1 MAREIYFR
9 LINVAL
15 RGGTLVCK
23 FVLIFFLAKY
33 LAPGEVGFYGL
44 LVATIGYAFFVVG
57 IEFYTFTSRELIGR
71 DPREWL
77 PIIRDQWVFFFLSYA
92 CFVPLSWLFFDVG
105 FLSIKY
111 YGWFLLLF
119 FLEHTAQEFNRLLV
133 AMGHQ
138 FLASIIL
145 FLRSGIWAVFV
156 VLAMWAYPQCRNLE
170 FLFMAWALGASFACI
185 LGLQRFLRLDGALL
199 GKSVD
204 WSWIV
209 RGIKI
214 SIPLLV
220 ASLAIRG
227 LFTFDRYWV
236 ESVAGLNTL
245 GAYVLFAGIAF
256 SIISFL
262 DAGVI
267 AFLYPKVVAAAKE
280 KGEIQFRQQMK
291 ELAKHVVVATVFMS
305 MVAFLVSP
313 YVLQWIGKPVYLES
327 IHLLRWLLLAVTLY
341 SLSMIPHVGLYA
353 KHKDRTILYSQVAG
367 LLVFVVGCIVGVPSH
382 GVIAVILAMCI
393 AFLVILIWKCC
404 AFKLLCA
411 TQFPSV

>member
-1 MAREIYFR
+1 MAKDIYFR
-9 LINVAL
+9 LINVVL

-23 FVLIFFLAKY
+23 FMLIFFLARY
-33 LAPGEVGFYGL
+33 LTPEEVGFYGL

-71 DPREWL
+71 APSDWL
-77 PIIRDQWVFFFLSYA
+77 PILRDQWVFFFLSYA
-92 CFVPLSWLFFDVG
+92 CFVPLSWVFFDAG
-105 FLSIKY
+105 FLSMKY

-133 AMGHQ
+133 AMGNQ

-145 FLRSGIWAVFV
+145 FLRGGAWAVV
-156 VLAMWAYPQCRNLE
+156 VVVIMWVSPRCRNLE
-170 FLFMAWALGASFACI
+170 FLFISWALGTSLACL
-185 LGLQRFLRLDGALL
+185 LGLNRFLRLDRDLL
-199 GKSVD
+199 DRGID
-204 WSWIV
+204 WAWIV

-236 ESVAGLNTL
+236 EAAAGLNTL

-267 AFLYPKVVAAAKE
+267 AFLYPRVIAAVKE
-280 KGEIQFRQQMK
+280 KNDIKFNSLMK
-291 ELAKHVVVATVFMS
+291 ELRVHVVVSTAIMS
-305 MVAFLVSP
+305 AVAYLISP
-313 YVLQWIGKPVYLES
+313 YVLQWIGRPVYLES
-327 IHLLRWLLLAVTLY
+327 IYLLQWLLLAVALY

-353 KHKDRTILYSQVAG
+353 RHKDRTILYSQLAG
-367 LLVFVVGCIVGVPSH
+367 LLVFVIGCAWGVPVY
-382 GVIAVILAMCI
+382 GVIAVILAMCL
-393 AFLVILIWKCC
+393 AFLVILIWK
-404 AFKLLCA
+404 AYVFKFLCT
-411 TQFPSV
+411 TQPSSA

>member
-1 MAREIYFR
+1 MIKDICFR
-9 LINVAL
+9 LINVVL

-33 LAPGEVGFYGL
+33 LAPEEVGFYGL

-71 DPREWL
+71 DPRDWL
-77 PIIRDQWVFFFLSYA
+77 PILRDQWVFFFLSYA
-92 CFVPLSWLFFDVG
+92 CFIPLSWIFFDAG
-105 FLSIKY
+105 FLSMKY

-145 FLRSGIWAVFV
+145 FVRGGAWAVIV
-156 VLAMWAYPQCRNLE
+156 VLMMWVSPQYRSLE
-170 FLFMAWALGASFACI
+170 FLFVSWALGAGLACV
-185 LGLQRFLRLDGALL
+185 LGLNRFLRLERALL
-199 GKSVD
+199 GRGID
-204 WSWIV
+204 WRWIV

-214 SIPLLV
+214 SLPLLV

-236 ESVAGLNTL
+236 EAAGGLNVL

-267 AFLYPKVVAAAKE
+267 AFLYPRVIAAVKE
-280 KGEIQFRQQMK
+280 NNDVQYRLLMK
-291 ELAKHVVVATVFMS
+291 ELAKHVVIATAIMSIVAY
-305 MVAFLVSP
+305 LVSP
-313 YVLQWIGKPVYLES
+313 YVLQWVGKPVYLES
-327 IHLLRWLLLAVTLY
+327 IYLLQWLLLAVALY

-353 KHKDRTILYSQVAG
+353 RHKDRTILCSQLAG
-367 LLVFVVGCIVGVPSH
+367 LLVFVIGCILGVPAH
-382 GVIAVILAMCI
+382 GVIAVILAMCL
-393 AFLVILIWKCC
+393 AFLVVLIWKGY

-411 TQFPSV
+411 TQPSSA